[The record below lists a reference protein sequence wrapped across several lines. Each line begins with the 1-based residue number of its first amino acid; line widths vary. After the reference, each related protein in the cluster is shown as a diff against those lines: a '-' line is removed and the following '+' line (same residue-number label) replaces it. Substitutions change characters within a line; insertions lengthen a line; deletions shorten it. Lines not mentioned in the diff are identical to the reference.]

1 MLFNRLKCRTWP
13 SFNSNQ
19 TRTLYRLN
27 LCNLLSQP
35 MNYAVLDKN
44 ALNTGAPK
52 KPDRDAEEST
62 AYASID
68 VGKVGQVEA
77 DLV

>member
-1 MLFNRLKCRTWP
+1 
-13 SFNSNQ
+13 
-19 TRTLYRLN
+19 
-27 LCNLLSQP
+27 